1 VVAAQ
6 IVIGTRFAKEKQ
18 MTQSRNPL
26 VEKASAHRSLGVVY
40 KSRPHDVRTLHVSL
54 KQWRI
59 FHAVVDCG
67 GFAEAA
73 KFLHLSQSAI
83 SYTVAKLQEQ
93 LGIQL
98 LKIEGRK
105 AHLTLAG
112 RAMLDRSRHVLKEA
126 IELELFA
133 KNVGQ
138 GCGAEVRL
146 VADHNTP
153 TPLLMRA
160 LRRFEQVGA
169 GAQVRLTEV
178 PMPRAEEVL
187 RDMTVDLV
195 ISGRVPMG
203 FLGEPLTE
211 VEHIAVAHPEHLL
224 FRLGRDITASDLEK
238 QVHIGIGHSNEL
250 ELSNADSLRY
260 VRRWNMSNFDAAV
273 EAVCEGF
280 GYAWLPKHRIQK
292 QIELGTLMRL
302 PLGEQG
308 TYKAMLYLIHG
319 RHWSASPAAAR
330 LAEILR
336 TLAAVAPAPVV
347 FDDERGIM
355 HATPDRQNEIF
366 P

>member
-1 VVAAQ
+1 
-6 IVIGTRFAKEKQ
+6 

-26 VEKASAHRSLGVVY
+26 LEKASAQRSPGIAY
-40 KSRPHDVRTLHVSL
+40 KSRPYDVRNLHVSL

-146 VADHNTP
+146 VVDHNTP
-153 TPLLMRA
+153 TALLMRA
-160 LRRFEQVGA
+160 LRRFEQLGA
-169 GAQVRLTEV
+169 GAHVRLTEV
-178 PMPRAEEVL
+178 AMPRAEEVL

-203 FLGEPLTE
+203 FLGEPLAE
-211 VEHIAVAHPEHLL
+211 VEYVAVTHPDHLL
-224 FRLGRDITASDLEK
+224 LRLGRDINSTDLEK
-238 QVHIGIGHSNEL
+238 QVHICIGQSNEM
-250 ELSNADSLRY
+250 ELSGAESSRY
-260 VRRWNMSNFDAAV
+260 GRRWNMSNFDAVVAAV
-273 EAVCEGF
+273 GECF
-280 GYAWLPKHRIQK
+280 GYAWLPRHRIQK
-292 QIELGTLMRL
+292 QLNQGTLVRL
-302 PLGEQG
+302 PLGEQAS
-308 TYKAMLYLIHG
+308 YKAMLYLIHG
-319 RHWSASPAAAR
+319 RHWSASPSAAR

-336 TLAAVAPAPVV
+336 MLSATEQEAGIHTTL
-347 FDDERGIM
+347 DM
-355 HATPDRQNEIF
+355 HNEAL